1 MAVNK
6 LKKITTVA
14 KQLYKSGKY
23 KKWTDAIKAA
33 SKQIS
38 GTKTHKDTKSHNV
51 NIRVVSGVK
60 RLSKAKKEYNTDV
73 KNYKYFIFA
82 DGKIQSGWE
91 FKSDAMEAAT
101 DYEPKAKIYTLQQ
114 LKKLG
119 IENPIN
125 KWLYKIGAVKIIQK
139 GESKNARVTKV
150 LQQTRT
156 KKGTF
161 KGYKRISGITAAP
174 NYSDAD
180 AAREIEIY
188 ADNNSALYFS
198 RKLPILKNL
207 QRKFQ
212 KGNYKIELAAKLW
225 LYYINDAMQRYHKE
239 FGSRGDKWH
248 DLLSVSD
255 RKLLA
260 LEYAKDTLQEFE
272 LGNFVN

>member
-1 MAVNK
+1 MPNNK

-14 KQLYKSGKY
+14 KQLYKSGKFA
-23 KKWTDAIKAA
+23 KWTDAIKAA

-60 RLSKAKKEYNTDV
+60 KKV
-73 KNYKYFIFA
+73 
-82 DGKIQSGWE
+82 
-91 FKSDAMEAAT
+91 
-101 DYEPKAKIYTLQQ
+101 
-114 LKKLG
+114 
-119 IENPIN
+119 
-125 KWLYKIGAVKIIQK
+125 GAVKIVQK
-139 GESKNARVTKV
+139 GQSKNAKVTKV
-150 LQQTRT
+150 LQQVRT
-156 KKGTF
+156 KAGTF
-161 KGYKRISGITAAP
+161 KGYKKIGNIINAP
-174 NYSDAD
+174 NYSDAA

-188 ADNNSALYFS
+188 ADSNSALYFS

-212 KGNYKIELAAKLW
+212 KGTYKVDAAAKLW
-225 LYYINDAMQRYHKE
+225 LYYINDAMQRYNKE

-248 DLLSVSD
+248 ELLSVSD

-260 LEYAKDTLQEFE
+260 LEYAKETLQEFQ

>member
-60 RLSKAKKEYNTDV
+60 QRKTRDVFEVQGNYGYGWETVTAANTRKEALQYLKEYRENERGV
-73 KNYKYFIFA
+73 SFR
-82 DGKIQSGWE
+82 
-91 FKSDAMEAAT
+91 
-101 DYEPKAKIYTLQQ
+101 
-114 LKKLG
+114 LKLVR
-119 IENPIN
+119 E
-125 KWLYKIGAVKIIQK
+125 KIGAVKIIQK

-174 NYSDAD
+174 NYSDAA

-188 ADNNSALYFS
+188 ADSNSALYFS

-225 LYYINDAMQRYHKE
+225 LYYINDAMQRYNKE

-248 DLLSVSD
+248 ELLSVSD